1 MKIGHGSN
9 SGIEELRDLGIEG
22 ILSLLIYGFYTLT
35 PQFLKRRLKVMKTTA
50 RSEKP
55 GFPETF
61 AIILFLFVLIASYVF
76 ATHSSAMA
84 QSSPANQSNS
94 QEGKDA
100 EQPGPQ
106 KIKPSGPAD
115 EFNRG
120 VPRSSLKGYLKAARD
135 GDFERAAN
143 YLDLRYLPGRMDK
156 SQGPQLA
163 RQLKIALDK
172 VLWFDLDM
180 ISAHPAGFSDDGL
193 PANRDIIGRIK
204 TPNKTVDILMQRI
217 PRGDGVY
224 IWKIANQ
231 TVSEIPHL
239 YKYFGYGP
247 FEETIS
253 KIFPDAQFLGWQI
266 WQWVLWLINFALS
279 FLLAL
284 LITWMVN
291 LLVGRKDT
299 AMRRQIK
306 RFVAWPVR
314 FLLWLLLE
322 QVGLSFIGLSMTVR
336 NIFRFDPVLPF
347 VMTWTAV
354 RLVDLIVFWWGE
366 RLRRSAREDAIVL
379 LRPARTAIRVTLV
392 IVAVLFWLDNIGL
405 KVSTLLAGLGVGG
418 LAVALAAQDTLKN
431 LLGSIMILLDKPYKV
446 GQRIVVKG
454 HDGIVEEIGLRSTR
468 IRLLTGHQ
476 TTIPNEEM
484 AKIDIENIGLRPHIR
499 RLTNIGIT
507 YDTPPEKIEKAV
519 AIILK
524 ILDNHEGMD
533 PEYPPRAYFN
543 EYNPYSLNILVLY
556 WYHPADYWGYMKF
569 SQGVNLQI
577 AREFQKEGIKFAFPT
592 TTTYLSQDDSQP
604 LYLNLGGSLP
614 LEEKP

>member
-1 MKIGHGSN
+1 
-9 SGIEELRDLGIEG
+9 
-22 ILSLLIYGFYTLT
+22 
-35 PQFLKRRLKVMKTTA
+35 
-50 RSEKP
+50 
-55 GFPETF
+55 
-61 AIILFLFVLIASYVF
+61 
-76 ATHSSAMA
+76 MA

-94 QEGKDA
+94 QEG
-100 EQPGPQ
+100 EGTQQPEPKTVKPLGPT
-106 KIKPSGPAD
+106 D

-135 GDFERAAN
+135 GDFERAAK
-143 YLDLRYLPGRMDK
+143 YLDLRYLPGRMNK

-163 RQLKIALDK
+163 RQLKIAFDK
-172 VLWFDLDM
+172 VIWFDLEI

-193 PANRDIIGRIK
+193 PADRDNIGQVK
-204 TPNKTVDILMQRI
+204 TPEKTVDILMQRV
-217 PRGDGVY
+217 PRGDGAY
-224 IWKIANQ
+224 IWKFSNQ
-231 TVSEIPHL
+231 TVAEIPHL
-239 YKYFGYGP
+239 YEYFGYGP
-247 FEETIS
+247 FEETLS
-253 KIFPDAQFLGWQI
+253 KMFPDAQFLGWQL
-266 WQWVLWLINFALS
+266 WQWILWLINFALS
-279 FLLAL
+279 FLLAFT
-284 LITWMVN
+284 ITWIVN
-291 LLVGRKDT
+291 LFLGRKDT
-299 AMRRQIK
+299 AMRRRIK
-306 RFVAWPVR
+306 QFIAWPAR

-336 NIFRFDPVLPF
+336 TIFRFDPVLPF

-366 RLRRSAREDAIVL
+366 RLKRSEREDAIVL

-392 IVAVLFWLDNIGL
+392 VVAVLFWFDNIGL

-418 LAVALAAQDTLKN
+418 LAFALAAQDTLKN

-446 GQRIVVKG
+446 GQRIVAKG

-476 TTIPNEEM
+476 TVIPNEEM
-484 AKIDIENIGLRPHIR
+484 AKIDIENIGQRPHIR

-519 AIILK
+519 DIILK

-533 PEYPPRAYFN
+533 AQFPPRAYFS
-543 EYNPYSLNILVLY
+543 EYNPYSLNIMVLY
-556 WYHPADYWGYMKF
+556 WYHPADYWSYMKF
-569 SQGVNLQI
+569 SQWVNLQI

-592 TTTYLSQDDSQP
+592 STTYLSQDGGQP
-604 LYLNLGGSLP
+604 LYVNLAGNLP

>member
-1 MKIGHGSN
+1 MQTFTRG
-9 SGIEELRDLGIEG
+9 
-22 ILSLLIYGFYTLT
+22 
-35 PQFLKRRLKVMKTTA
+35 
-50 RSEKP
+50 EKL

-76 ATHSSAMA
+76 ATHSPAMA
-84 QSSPANQSNS
+84 QSGPANQSS
-94 QEGKDA
+94 AKEGKGA

-106 KIKPSGPAD
+106 KIKPLGPAD

-135 GDFERAAN
+135 GDFERASQ
-143 YLDLRYLPGRMDK
+143 YLDLRYLPDSMDK
-156 SQGPQLA
+156 RQGPRLA

-172 VLWFDLDM
+172 VIWFDLDM
-180 ISAHPAGFSDDGL
+180 VSAHPAGFSDDDL
-193 PANRDIIGRIK
+193 PADRDSIGRIK
-204 TPNKTVDILMQRI
+204 TPEKTVDILMQRI
-217 PRGDGVY
+217 ARGDGAY
-224 IWKIANQ
+224 IWKISNQ
-231 TVSEIPHL
+231 TVAEIPHL
-239 YKYFGYGP
+239 YEYFGYGP
-247 FEETIS
+247 FEETLS
-253 KIFPDAQFLGWQI
+253 TMFPDSQFFGWQV
-266 WQWVLWLINFALS
+266 WQWALWLINLALT

-284 LITWMVN
+284 LITWIVN

-336 NIFRFDPVLPF
+336 TIFRVDPVLPF

-354 RLVDLIVFWWGE
+354 RFVDLIVFWWGE
-366 RLRRSAREDAIVL
+366 RLRRSGREDAIVL
-379 LRPARTAIRVTLV
+379 LRPARTAIRITLV
-392 IVAVLFWLDNIGL
+392 TAALLFWLDNIGL

-446 GQRIVVKG
+446 GQRILVKG
-454 HDGIVEEIGLRSTR
+454 HDGVVEEIGLRSTR

-476 TTIPNEEM
+476 TVIPNDEM
-484 AKIDIENIGLRPHIR
+484 AKIDIENIGQRPHIR
-499 RLTNIGIT
+499 RRTNIGIT

-519 AIILK
+519 DIILK

-533 PEYPPRAYFN
+533 PGFPPRAYFN
-543 EYNPYSLNILVLY
+543 EYNPYSLNIWVSY
-556 WYHPADYWGYMKF
+556 WYHPADYWDYMKF

-592 TTTYLSQDDSQP
+592 STTYLSQDDNQP
-604 LYLNLGGSLP
+604 LVVNLGGNLSFDR
-614 LEEKP
+614 ERAQRR